1 MNCNVNAALCRVV
14 FVKEPHCPQTL
25 KVIIIIIFLILH
37 KHFMVHKSLGHVV
50 KWPTYWILKFREL
63 AKKCLHETSAFSPS
77 RWSWLPAGNNSIF
90 RLFRTFL
97 SLLSSSSASVL
108 NQDYRWMSSLCPPL
122 PVSEGVHRGL
132 TTSRGVCNITRRYP
146 RQVLKHT
153 FVCLFFLSHSFL
165 RQTKMLFPRQNG
177 HVDKVNEPF
186 YSISLSTEVRL
197 SHTFMAP
204 LSCVSLVPGVFLW
217 IKQCLSCLFLF
228 FVRMKDLP
236 RKISTSPARWSSYR

>member
-1 MNCNVNAALCRVV
+1 
-14 FVKEPHCPQTL
+14 
-25 KVIIIIIFLILH
+25 
-37 KHFMVHKSLGHVV
+37 MVHKSLGHVV

-63 AKKCLHETSAFSPS
+63 AKNCLHETSAFSPS
-77 RWSWLPAGNNSIF
+77 RWSWLPAGSNSIF

-153 FVCLFFLSHSFL
+153 FVCLFFCRTASCVKLKCCSPD
-165 RQTKMLFPRQNG
+165 RTG
-177 HVDKVNEPF
+177 T
-186 YSISLSTEVRL
+186 SIRSTSLSTRFHWAL
-197 SHTFMAP
+197 
-204 LSCVSLVPGVFLW
+204 
-217 IKQCLSCLFLF
+217 
-228 FVRMKDLP
+228 R
-236 RKISTSPARWSSYR
+236 